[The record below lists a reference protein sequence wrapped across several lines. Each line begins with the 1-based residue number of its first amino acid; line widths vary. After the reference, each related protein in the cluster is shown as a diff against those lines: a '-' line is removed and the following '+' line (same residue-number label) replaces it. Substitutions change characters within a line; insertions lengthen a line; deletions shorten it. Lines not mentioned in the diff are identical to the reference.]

1 MIKSFITAWKKAFD
15 FKGKT
20 SRKDFWFY
28 QLVSFLLFLALNVT
42 QNIVTNLQYAALGDV
57 GNETYSIFAEIFAI
71 IGQLISI
78 FSFLLILGSIIVQF
92 SISVRRLRDIQKK
105 WTWIF
110 IQLIPIFGWLYFE
123 LYLMTRPSRYGIQFD
138 DSIDQKPNKRK
149 ESTEVNNK
157 KNIETY
163 QSSEN
168 TFSSLKK
175 SFAKLTTEFPASE
188 TIKKIESLYSLS
200 SQKAEEIYKNTIDYA
215 KKNNRVNP
223 LLSDFN
229 EILKS
234 SSLSE
239 LVYSRNG
246 NLVKKD
252 KNKKEVMKKTIE
264 QKASYQKNIVENS
277 APKNVIDTKPKD
289 VEVSLEKVNS
299 EDKEEKSL
307 KQKLE
312 DLKELFDQN
321 LISEEEYSSLKSKL
335 LDL

>member
-1 MIKSFITAWKKAFD
+1 MINSFITAWKKAFD
-15 FKGKT
+15 IKGKT